1 MKRIITEHRIRSP
14 KILEKLRLAVAS
26 DLHSASYDDVLQI
39 FSECDA
45 VLIPGDLVDRH
56 RRNNN
61 NAVRFLQEVPEIV
74 PVFYSPGNH
83 EVKYRN
89 AGEYYEK
96 VRKSKVTF
104 LQDESCEFRGIRLG
118 GLSSRKD
125 KTADVTFLDQ
135 FEREKGFRL
144 LMCHHPE
151 IYRDYVMGR
160 GIDFTI
166 CGHAHGGQIQIG
178 GRGLY
183 APGQGLFPKLTHGLY
198 DDGHMMVSRGMTNGA
213 KPRIPRINNP
223 CELILLEL
231 EPEKGEL

>member
-1 MKRIITEHRIRSP
+1 M
-14 KILEKLRLAVAS
+14 
-26 DLHSASYDDVLQI
+26 
-39 FSECDA
+39 
-45 VLIPGDLVDRH
+45 DRH